1 MNAPFVPHTARQE
14 RRDEE
19 IIGYPPLAGARVFP
33 HWDKGR
39 NQGMKISKEYILKNS
54 RRWAVYGV
62 RLGLASSLAIYT
74 AHIIG
79 LQFETQAGVICIFS
93 MLTTSKDTLRLSA
106 SRLISFIITAISAF
120 FLFQYVNEFIAYGI
134 FIFITIYF
142 SEMMG
147 WGAALSANVVAGTHF
162 LSVSEFTPA
171 VIVNEFFI
179 VLTGMGFALIF
190 NLFRDT
196 YSMKDQLDTEI
207 LVIQSKMQTTL
218 TGIADYI
225 ESGIEKGRIWE
236 EIHSLEERL
245 EHCIRISTEF
255 QGNTF
260 TRDSDYYFEYFEMRR
275 DQCQILANLQRELQ
289 QVRMI
294 PAQAAIIVEYILY
307 MSLYV
312 TELNAPSRQLEHLQT
327 IFDEMKEEPLPETRE
342 EFENRA
348 ILYHVLMD
356 LEDFLLIKQH
366 YLENQK
372 ENIPKV

>member
-1 MNAPFVPHTARQE
+1 
-14 RRDEE
+14 
-19 IIGYPPLAGARVFP
+19 
-33 HWDKGR
+33 
-39 NQGMKISKEYILKNS
+39 MKISKEYILKNS

-93 MLTTSKDTLRLSA
+93 MLTTSKDTIRLSA

-225 ESGIEKGRIWE
+225 ELGIERGRIWE

-255 QGNTF
+255 QGNRF

-289 QVRMI
+289 QIRMV

-327 IFDEMKEEPLPETRE
+327 IFNRMKEEPLPETRE

>member
-1 MNAPFVPHTARQE
+1 MQLHDGASQHPPHCRNDRAFLVK
-14 RRDEE
+14 
-19 IIGYPPLAGARVFP
+19 G
-33 HWDKGR
+33 WD
-39 NQGMKISKEYILKNS
+39 QGMKISREYLLKNS
-54 RRWAVYGV
+54 RRWAIYGA
-62 RLGLASSLAIYT
+62 RLGLASALAIYA
-74 AHIIG
+74 AHIMG

-106 SRLISFIITAISAF
+106 SRLISFIVTAVSAF

-207 LVIQSKMQTTL
+207 LAVQSKMQTTL

-225 ESGIEKGRIWE
+225 ESGIEKSRIWE

-327 IFDEMKEEPLPETRE
+327 IFDRMKEEPLPETRE

>member
-1 MNAPFVPHTARQE
+1 
-14 RRDEE
+14 
-19 IIGYPPLAGARVFP
+19 
-33 HWDKGR
+33 
-39 NQGMKISKEYILKNS
+39 
-54 RRWAVYGV
+54 
-62 RLGLASSLAIYT
+62 
-74 AHIIG
+74 
-79 LQFETQAGVICIFS
+79 
-93 MLTTSKDTLRLSA
+93 
-106 SRLISFIITAISAF
+106 
-120 FLFQYVNEFIAYGI
+120 
-134 FIFITIYF
+134 
-142 SEMMG
+142 
-147 WGAALSANVVAGTHF
+147 
-162 LSVSEFTPA
+162 
-171 VIVNEFFI
+171 
-179 VLTGMGFALIF
+179 
-190 NLFRDT
+190 
-196 YSMKDQLDTEI
+196 MKDQLDTEI

-225 ESGIEKGRIWE
+225 ELGIEKGRIWE

-255 QGNTF
+255 QGNRF

-289 QVRMI
+289 QIRMV

-327 IFDEMKEEPLPETRE
+327 IFNRMKEEPLPETRE

>member
-1 MNAPFVPHTARQE
+1 MRIKRCARRGRNAET
-14 RRDEE
+14 RR
-19 IIGYPPLAGARVFP
+19 ILVTRRLQKRGSSPIGI
-33 HWDKGR
+33 KGR
-39 NQGMKISKEYILKNS
+39 NQGMKISKEYILKNG

-93 MLTTSKDTLRLSA
+93 MLTTSKDTIRLSA

-225 ESGIEKGRIWE
+225 ELGIEKGRIWE

-255 QGNTF
+255 QGNRF

-275 DQCQILANLQRELQ
+275 DQCQILANLQWELQ
-289 QVRMI
+289 QIRMV

-327 IFDEMKEEPLPETRE
+327 IFNRMKEEPLPETRE